1 MVSEKKRAQQ
11 LKQPDEFQKKAFR
24 LLDWVV
30 ENKSTAIGILIP
42 VGLAVVGGFGWKYM
56 QKAQGEDRREKIAKI
71 DKVYLEES
79 EKSISDQEGLT
90 SQIADLR
97 KQLDDLKT
105 QIKEGKD
112 TAEGEA
118 KLSSLEAQEKT
129 LNERLK
135 SIKPDHKAAFEKYLA
150 AYGEF
155 KSKPEG
161 WRAGIKAAS
170 IQISKKEYEKAADLL
185 KDILS
190 QSESEPFYQFQVRAT
205 YMSLLEE
212 QGKFDQ
218 ALEEKSKL
226 LEYATGDNK
235 PKALLIVGR
244 LELLAGQKEKAL
256 ETLEKVITEYNASQE
271 ARKARAFKAL
281 WQ

>member
-112 TAEGEA
+112 TAEGET

-170 IQISKKEYEKAADLL
+170 IQISKKSTK
-185 KDILS
+185 
-190 QSESEPFYQFQVRAT
+190 
-205 YMSLLEE
+205 
-212 QGKFDQ
+212 
-218 ALEEKSKL
+218 KL
-226 LEYATGDNK
+226 PT
-235 PKALLIVGR
+235 
-244 LELLAGQKEKAL
+244 
-256 ETLEKVITEYNASQE
+256 
-271 ARKARAFKAL
+271 F
-281 WQ
+281 